1 MAQVTIDLHIEWREV
16 EPDGSRCFGCGDAC
30 LLRMV
35 ELVGVSRGI
44 GSEVHPG
51 LFLCGACR
59 DVAAAS

>member
-1 MAQVTIDLHIEWREV
+1 MA
-16 EPDGSRCFGCGDAC
+16 
-30 LLRMV
+30 

-44 GSEVHPG
+44 LSEVHPG